1 MGCTNNPET
10 YDNDYPE
17 YEGRHQKDDEEE
29 NEDNEKFKDFE
40 EVGSK

>member
-10 YDNDYPE
+10 YENDYPE
-17 YEGRHQKDDEEE
+17 NEGRYQRDDEEE